1 MVDRDAVFA
10 ACHRVARKSG
20 VAAVTHRAV
29 LKALG
34 RGSFALGQHIE
45 DWKKEQKRSG
55 DIPPFLAEA
64 AHRLVEELWRLVKDS
79 MKIEKQNSR
88 QLGPGKQTRSD
99 DTSPSMRDSPPIT
112 RKEARRLAVDSAEE
126 TITMFNRPMQAVEIY
141 NGLPRDIRDRIRKD
155 KMLSILVKAKS
166 SSRLIQLRDRFAVN
180 DSRWWM
186 AGLALPEEFLRRK
199 KKIYKR
205 EETELALKRQS
216 LDGLIEP
223 TVEMLVESGEPLHF
237 DVICQKLKVPND
249 VKKDFRRSLYR
260 RSIYDERY
268 NRIGHNIYQAK

>member
-79 MKIEKQNSR
+79 MKIDKQNWR
-88 QLGPGKQTRSD
+88 QSEPGKQLRFDNTN
-99 DTSPSMRDSPPIT
+99 PSTRDSPPLT
-112 RKEARRLAVDSAEE
+112 PKEARRLAVDLAEE
-126 TITMFNRPMQAVEIY
+126 TITTFNRPMQAVEIY
-141 NGLPRDIRDRIRKD
+141 IELPQDVRDKIRKD
-155 KMLSILVKAKS
+155 KMLSI
-166 SSRLIQLRDRFAVN
+166 
-180 DSRWWM
+180 
-186 AGLALPEEFLRRK
+186 
-199 KKIYKR
+199 
-205 EETELALKRQS
+205 
-216 LDGLIEP
+216 
-223 TVEMLVESGEPLHF
+223 
-237 DVICQKLKVPND
+237 
-249 VKKDFRRSLYR
+249 
-260 RSIYDERY
+260 
-268 NRIGHNIYQAK
+268 